1 MKNSGDKK
9 TDLEGNSRRM
19 QSSRMTGRDRM
30 NREYL
35 YANWRGGNAL
45 LGRVAAMVK
54 VGTTRVNLTSQW
66 PDAFLSGNFFIPE
79 FKSFVHWNVEYG
91 DERKTPG

>member
-1 MKNSGDKK
+1 
-9 TDLEGNSRRM
+9 
-19 QSSRMTGRDRM
+19 M